1 MTALSEEDRARVA
14 KAIAEAEKSTSA
26 EIICVVMRAA
36 SDYWAAP
43 ILWATL
49 AALVWPWPLI
59 WITTLAASTIFLTQ
73 LILFAVLALVLS
85 FPTSRRLALTP
96 PWIKRRRAHMSAR
109 EHFFTQG
116 LHRTVDRSGVLI
128 FVSAAERH
136 AEILA
141 DDSVSLKVPE
151 AEWRPILVALREA
164 LAGGQAADGLVAAIG
179 RCGELLAQRLPP
191 RANERNELP
200 DKVIVI

>member
-1 MTALSEEDRARVA
+1 MSAFSEEDRTRIA
-14 KAIAEAEKSTSA
+14 KAIEDAERKTSA
-26 EIICVVMRAA
+26 ELICVVMRAA

-43 ILWATL
+43 FLWATL
-49 AALVWPWPLI
+49 AALIWPWPLI
-59 WITTLAASTIFLTQ
+59 WITTLTSSTIYLTQ
-73 LILFAVLALVLS
+73 LILFAVLSLALS
-85 FPTSRRLALTP
+85 FPTSRRLSLTP
-96 PWIKRRRAHMSAR
+96 PWIKRRRAHQSAR

-128 FVSAAERH
+128 FVAEAERY

-141 DDSVSLKVPE
+141 DDSVALKIQE
-151 AEWRPILVALREA
+151 SEWRPIVADLREA
-164 LAGGQAADGLVAAIG
+164 LGRNQAGDGLATAIT
-179 RCGELLAQRLPP
+179 RCGELLARHVPP